1 MDGST
6 SPDIDDTIVDKGG
19 AWVNDLP
26 YSEVRAG
33 GLSTFSYATVL
44 LDNKDKWIGTWKL
57 EDDERGYL
65 RLDPVPTAS
74 TVRFSD
80 NEFYDDSL
88 AAIENGA
95 IVAKPSEIYHTFVS
109 EFDLPQNKNLYM
121 RNVFPKEGEVALT
134 SENGRPVIFR
144 GINQKDML
152 SFLEKGVLSNY
163 QQESSGAK
171 IFDPSDNYF
180 ADNPSAF
187 QYAVEA
193 QSYGVPTFESP
204 AYVIVME
211 KPKENIR
218 EIPEAHEVVVQR
230 PVKLEEIKTIY
241 EIRPFKIKSG
251 NVEMWKDDTARVTR
265 MSEGKLEALYQ
276 APQVECVFRKIDVDV
291 LKRKS

>member
-6 SPDIDDTIVDKGG
+6 SPDIDDTVISKGG

-33 GLSTFSYATVL
+33 GLNTFSYATIL
-44 LDNKDKWIGTWKL
+44 LDNKDKWIGTWKP
-57 EDDERGYL
+57 EDDKRGYL
-65 RLDPVPTAS
+65 KLDPVPTAS

-88 AAIENGA
+88 AAIENG
-95 IVAKPSEIYHTFVS
+95 
-109 EFDLPQNKNLYM
+109 
-121 RNVFPKEGEVALT
+121 
-134 SENGRPVIFR
+134 
-144 GINQKDML
+144 
-152 SFLEKGVLSNY
+152 VLSNY

-171 IFDPSDNYF
+171 VFDPSDNYF

-193 QSYGVPTFESP
+193 QFYGVPTFESP

-230 PVKLEEIKTIY
+230 PVMLEEIKTIY

-251 NVEMWKDDTARVTR
+251 NVEMWRDDAERATR

-291 LKRKS
+291 LKNKP